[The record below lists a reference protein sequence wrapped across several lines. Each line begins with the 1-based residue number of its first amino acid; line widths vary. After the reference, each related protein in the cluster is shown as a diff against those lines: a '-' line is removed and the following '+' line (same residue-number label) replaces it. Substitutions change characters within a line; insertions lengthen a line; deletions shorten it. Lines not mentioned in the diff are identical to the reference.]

1 MLAGKFISCFFTFR
15 ELAHLE
21 ENSEEYV
28 SSIEWIDHGNLAFG
42 DSRNRVQIWDVESGK
57 ALRKIR
63 GHASRVSSLAVGK
76 GDQEMVKNQSPLIQ
90 RLNYETIF

>member
-1 MLAGKFISCFFTFR
+1 MLAVKCLVENSFHDFQLFYFR

-76 GDQEMVKNQSPLIQ
+76 GDQEMVKKFQS
-90 RLNYETIF
+90 